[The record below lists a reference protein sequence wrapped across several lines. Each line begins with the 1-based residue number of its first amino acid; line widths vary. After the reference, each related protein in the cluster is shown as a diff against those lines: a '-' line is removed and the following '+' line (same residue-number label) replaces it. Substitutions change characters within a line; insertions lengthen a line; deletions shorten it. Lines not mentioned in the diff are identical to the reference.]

1 MDLSLWYTP
10 PIMGKTHP
18 IELDEANEIIIR
30 EAFRRLG
37 PEARHNTMRLQ
48 EQIEEV
54 AKEQAETIYAQLSE
68 AAREQLRMTGLR
80 INEQIARLARINEA
94 IAYGRFLI
102 AKFKVKTLGELPE
115 EEQRE
120 FARLWMAATGGCK
133 PQEN

>member
-1 MDLSLWYTP
+1 MDLHLWYTP
-10 PIMGKTHP
+10 PIMGRSNP
-18 IELDEANEIIIR
+18 IEIDEANEIIIR

-37 PEARHNTMRLQ
+37 PKARLDTVRLQ
-48 EQIEEV
+48 DQIEKV
-54 AKEQAETIYAQLSE
+54 AKEEAETIYAQLSE
-68 AAREQLRMTGLR
+68 TAREQLRITGLR
-80 INEQIARLARINEA
+80 ISERIARLARINEA

-120 FARLWMAATGGCK
+120 FARLWMAATGGGK